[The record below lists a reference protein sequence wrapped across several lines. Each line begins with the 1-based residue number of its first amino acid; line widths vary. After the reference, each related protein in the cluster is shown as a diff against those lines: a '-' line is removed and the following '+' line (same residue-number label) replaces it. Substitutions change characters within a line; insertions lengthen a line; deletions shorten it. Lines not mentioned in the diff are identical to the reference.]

1 MKKIINITLGG
12 RNIAIED
19 SAYEKLKTYTD
30 SLKQYYKN
38 EDGRD
43 EIIADI
49 ESRFSELMND
59 KLRKGATH
67 ISEVDVDE
75 MIAAMGRPEDF
86 DKEAAAEETASSN
99 TEGAGFAQNERRRLY
114 RDESNKVLGG
124 VCSGIANWLNIDPT
138 VVRILFA
145 VIAFGGF
152 GSGILVYILLW
163 IFLPTKNLSAYKGKR
178 MFRNPD
184 DKVIGGVAGGMGAYF
199 NINPSTIRWILAI
212 PLILSAL
219 KGVHFFGWN
228 DDFNIFPSLFF
239 GGFTGTFIFV
249 YIVLWMVLPEA
260 NSPYEKME
268 MYGKTVDV
276 NSIKENVQGSM
287 NDMKGRLQNWSEEVK
302 DSAQNIGKKAQ
313 YFAETRGKTFGKEF
327 GYAAQR
333 GGRGIGYAIAMIF
346 KALFVFVAGTIA
358 ISLFVVFLAVLFS
371 GFSWAPFN
379 NFLWTNDQQQ
389 MWAWGTLLFFIGA
402 PVVGLMVW
410 LVRTIFNIR
419 TPGNYLSWL
428 FSGLWVVGWVCLT
441 MFVSSFSRDFKRIER
456 TEIPINIVQP
466 VNGKLILKVSQP
478 ALEFKGDNK
487 GIINFNSDFKGF
499 SLTADTLKLSTIGM
513 DFEKSDDSLFHVII
527 NKEAMGKTEEEALGR
542 ASQIKYAVSSLDS
555 ILDLPNGFA
564 IDKNNKYRFQN
575 VRVKI
580 QVPLCKKI
588 MLDPSVLQKLS
599 DGQIIAHNYRNSRR
613 EGFISFER
621 PFSRL
626 RSNVDYIMND
636 IGKLV
641 ATDESSDASNSD
653 DANYRWDNKS
663 ATILPPPPP
672 APILPETRKDTAN
685 VYRYDEAPQIRQISI
700 SEKEKLKMELEQ
712 KQKEIEELKKKL
724 GN

>member
-19 SAYEKLKTYTD
+19 SAYEKLKIYTD
-30 SLKQYYKN
+30 SLRQYYKN

-49 ESRFSELMND
+49 ESRFSELMNE

-67 ISEVDVDE
+67 ISDTDVDE

-86 DKEAAAEETASSN
+86 DKEASGEENASANEGN
-99 TEGAGFAQNERRRLY
+99 TGSAQNDRRRLY

-163 IFLPTKNLSAYKGKR
+163 IFLPTKNLTAYKGKR

-199 NINPSTIRWILAI
+199 NINSSTICWILAI
-212 PLILSAL
+212 PLILSVL
-219 KGVHFFGWN
+219 KGMHFFGWN
-228 DDFNIFPSLFF
+228 DDFNIFPNLFF
-239 GGFTGTFIFV
+239 GGITGTFIFI
-249 YIVLWMVLPEA
+249 YIVLWIVLPEA

-313 YFAETRGKTFGKEF
+313 YFAETRGKSFGKEF

-346 KALFVFVAGTIA
+346 KAFFVFVAGTIA
-358 ISLFVVFLAVLFS
+358 ISLFVVFLAILFS
-371 GFSWAPFN
+371 GFPWAPVN

-389 MWAWGTLLFFIGA
+389 MWAYGTLLFFIGA
-402 PVVGLMVW
+402 PVVGLLVW

-428 FSGLWVVGWVCLT
+428 FSGLWVVGWVCLI
-441 MFVSSFSRDFKRIER
+441 MFVSSFSKDIKRIENI
-456 TEIPINIVQP
+456 EAPINIVQP
-466 VNGKLILKVSQP
+466 ANGKLILKVSQP
-478 ALEFKGDNK
+478 ALKFKADNM
-487 GIINFNSDFKGF
+487 GIVNFNSDFKGF
-499 SLTADTLKLSTIGM
+499 SLTADTLKLSTLGM
-513 DFEKSDDSLFHVII
+513 DFEKSDDSLYHVII
-527 NKEAMGKTEEEALGR
+527 NKESMGKTDEEALAR
-542 ASQIKYAVSSLDS
+542 AGQIQYAVSSAES

-564 IDKNNKYRFQN
+564 ISKNSKYRFQN

-580 QVPLCKKI
+580 QVPVGKKVK
-588 MLDPSVLQKLS
+588 LDPTVLQKLS
-599 DGQIIAHNYRNSRR
+599 DGQIFAHNYRNSRK
-613 EGFISFER
+613 EGLISFER
-621 PFSRL
+621 RFSRL
-626 RSNVDYIMND
+626 RSDVDYIMND
-636 IGKLV
+636 NGKLV
-641 ATDESSDASNSD
+641 ATDEPSDGSNSD

-663 ATILPPPPP
+663 TDILPPPPP
-672 APILPETRKDTAN
+672 VPVLPETRKDTAGI
-685 VYRYDEAPQIRQISI
+685 YRYDEAPQNQQINI
-700 SEKEKLKMELEQ
+700 SEKEKLKKELEL
-712 KQKEIEELKKKL
+712 KQKEVEELKKRL
-724 GN
+724 GD

>member
-30 SLKQYYKN
+30 SLWQYYKN

-49 ESRFSELMND
+49 EGRFSELMND

-67 ISEVDVDE
+67 ISDVDVDE

-86 DKEAAAEETASSN
+86 DKEAATEENASSN
-99 TEGAGFAQNERRRLY
+99 TEGAGFSQNERRRLY

-163 IFLPTKNLSAYKGKR
+163 IFLPTKNLSAYIGKR

-212 PLILSAL
+212 PLILSVL
-219 KGVHFFGWN
+219 KGMHFFGWN

-239 GGFTGTFIFV
+239 GGVTGTFIFV
-249 YIVLWMVLPEA
+249 YIVLWIVLPEA

-287 NDMKGRLQNWSEEVK
+287 NDMKGRIQNWSEEVK
-302 DSAQNIGKKAQ
+302 DSAQNISKKAQ
-313 YFAETRGKTFGKEF
+313 YFAETRGKALGKEF

-346 KALFVFVAGTIA
+346 KVFFVFVAGTIA

-371 GFSWAPFN
+371 GFPWAPVN

-389 MWAWGTLLFFIGA
+389 MWAWGTILFFIGA
-402 PVVGLMVW
+402 PVVGLLVW

-428 FSGLWVVGWVCLT
+428 FSGLWIVGWVCLT
-441 MFVSSFSRDFKRIER
+441 MFVSSFSRDIKRVES
-456 TEIPINIVQP
+456 TEFSINIVQP
-466 VNGKLILKVSQP
+466 ANGKLILKVSQP
-478 ALEFKGDNK
+478 ALEFKGDNM
-487 GIINFNSDFKGF
+487 GIVSFNSDFKGF

-513 DFEKSDDSLFHVII
+513 DFEKSDDSLYHVII
-527 NKEAMGKTEEEALGR
+527 FKESMGKTDEEALAR
-542 ASQIKYAVSSLDS
+542 AGQIQYAVSSADS
-555 ILDLPNGFA
+555 VLDLPNGFA
-564 IDKNNKYRFQN
+564 ISKNNKYRFQN
-575 VRVKI
+575 VSIKVQVPAGKRVK
-580 QVPLCKKI
+580 
-588 MLDPSVLQKLS
+588 LDPSVLQKLS

-613 EGFISFER
+613 EGLISFER

-626 RSNVDYIMND
+626 RTNVDYIMND
-636 IGKLV
+636 NGKLV
-641 ATDESSDASNSD
+641 AADESSDASDTD

-663 ATILPPPPP
+663 SVIVPPPPP
-672 APILPETRKDTAN
+672 AAVLPETLKDTAG
-685 VYRYDEAPQIRQISI
+685 VYRYDEAAQNQPTAI
-700 SEKEKLKMELEQ
+700 SEKEKLKKEVEQ

-724 GN
+724 EN